1 MRIDRLITMILLAL
15 GLVSCSEETK
25 RELAASVLEVTGM
38 ESVRNVPAEESLIV
52 LTVEASQDWTL
63 TRQEC
68 DWASYSRVNGDAG
81 TPAEVSVRI
90 SASTSETARRA
101 GFSIQS
107 GDAVRRFTIIQAA
120 WEKPAE
126 PKPDNSDTHRDGYE
140 FFADDFSWIAATWD
154 EAYPKYGWVSVK
166 SDGVRNNEYPVQ
178 NVEAAKAKADEIGYT
193 YDACCYAKAEGFVK
207 LGKSAAL
214 GYIRTPAL
222 TGIDAEK
229 KAVVDVAF
237 NAGLYFSSAKVADDY
252 QYIQVSIEGEGVISS
267 VGTDNARVAS
277 DRKSVEIPL
286 AADEEHLWVWT
297 RKHVIV
303 EDADNQTKI
312 RFGSQD
318 AVKGRCF
325 LDDISIVRATDSGAV
340 AEADRI
346 VVPTLDH
353 EMSLASEEILPA
365 TGGSVDVSVR
375 VNRAW
380 NIASDSDWLTISQV
394 ACGPEKNVSVADNN
408 LSASVPG
415 TALPYK
421 AVLVAGEN
429 TSSSERTASLS
440 VTLADGTQVGVLT
453 VRQAGKVQ
461 SGSRILA
468 KWSFTGL
475 YSDYTASK
483 VNYTNPDAT
492 LYGIAQDWV
501 SGDHRFASD
510 AVEGGR
516 LTAFTASAKAAY
528 SVGTGAQNKDRLRIK
543 GMCKDDCFIFS
554 VDNVSAMSGNIL
566 EFKGVGVANT
576 NVHTAP
582 CEFVEEYSLDG
593 GASWMEVRNIDI
605 TTAGIPG
612 DLGCRITL
620 AENLNGATVCLRAR
634 VRSNNTADGTFKDD
648 GSSNIAML
656 MVMNDAGVTD
666 KDAHYTDDWAY
677 ASFSLIV
684 K

>member
-1 MRIDRLITMILLAL
+1 MKTNRFTAAVLLAFAL
-15 GLVSCSEETK
+15 ASCSEDMKLETV
-25 RELAASVLEVTGM
+25 ESTLEVSGI
-38 ESVRNVPAEESLIV
+38 ESVRNVSVSGERIEMTVVSNHDWELVAQDCDWIAFSAASGQVGSDAGIV
-52 LTVEASQDWTL
+52 VSVSPNTVEK
-63 TRQEC
+63 
-68 DWASYSRVNGDAG
+68 
-81 TPAEVSVRI
+81 
-90 SASTSETARRA
+90 ARRT
-101 GFSIQS
+101 GFSVS
-107 GDAVRRFTIIQAA
+107 AGDAVRRFTIIQAA
-120 WEKPAE
+120 YEKPAE
-126 PKPDNSDTHRDGYE
+126 PKPDDVDGHREGYV
-140 FFADDFSWIAATWD
+140 FFSDDFSWIAATWD
-154 EAYPKYGWVSVK
+154 DAYPKYGWVSVK
-166 SDGVRNNEYPVQ
+166 IDGSKNNEYPIQ
-178 NVEAAKAKADEIGYT
+178 NVEAAKAKADELGYT
-193 YDACCYAKAEGFVK
+193 YDACCYGKAEGFVK

-214 GYIRTPAL
+214 GFIETPAL
-222 TGIDAEK
+222 SGIDDGT

-237 NAGLYFSSAKVADDY
+237 NAGLYFSSTKVADDY
-252 QYIQVSIEGEGVISS
+252 QYIQVSVDGEGFVSA
-267 VGTDNARVAS
+267 VGTDGAKVSA

-286 AADEEHLWVWT
+286 AADEAHTWVWT
-297 RKHVIV
+297 TKHLVV
-303 EDADNQTKI
+303 EGVDNQTRI

-325 LDDISIVRATDSGAV
+325 LDDISVTRAADSDAL

-576 NVHTAP
+576 NVRTAP

-605 TTAGIPG
+605 TTAGVPG

-684 K
+684 E